1 MAYSIGD
8 RMLPNAVSFVNT
20 FSFFFLFVAISAVS
34 ATNIDSQM
42 RCSRTCVA
50 EDCNGIG
57 IRYGKYCGVGWSGCP
72 GEEPCDDLDAC
83 CKIHDECV
91 EIKSLIDVA
100 CHEDFKSCM
109 REVQE
114 SGKVGFSRKC
124 PVETA
129 VRTMSKGMDVAIL
142 LSQLGSPK
150 FDEL

>member
-34 ATNIDSQM
+34 ATNIDS
-42 RCSRTCVA
+42 
-50 EDCNGIG
+50 
-57 IRYGKYCGVGWSGCP
+57 
-72 GEEPCDDLDAC
+72 
-83 CKIHDECV
+83 
-91 EIKSLIDVA
+91 
-100 CHEDFKSCM
+100 
-109 REVQE
+109 QE